1 MSDPKEKRAT
11 KAAAKKKNQ
20 AVDLSENATT
30 AANET
35 SQEKTLSDTK
45 APENDGLVRHKKP
58 TVAERRVLRE
68 KEREVQEQVKQ
79 TIKGKYDVNQ
89 KDSDD
94 SSDEEVLVRTGDVP
108 QHWYELYD
116 HSGYSVDG
124 KPVEKLIEPDE
135 LAKFI
140 ER

>member
-1 MSDPKEKRAT
+1 M
-11 KAAAKKKNQ
+11 
-20 AVDLSENATT
+20 
-30 AANET
+30 
-35 SQEKTLSDTK
+35 
-45 APENDGLVRHKKP
+45 
-58 TVAERRVLRE
+58 
-68 KEREVQEQVKQ
+68 
-79 TIKGKYDVNQ
+79 
-89 KDSDD
+89 
-94 SSDEEVLVRTGDVP
+94 LVRTGDVP